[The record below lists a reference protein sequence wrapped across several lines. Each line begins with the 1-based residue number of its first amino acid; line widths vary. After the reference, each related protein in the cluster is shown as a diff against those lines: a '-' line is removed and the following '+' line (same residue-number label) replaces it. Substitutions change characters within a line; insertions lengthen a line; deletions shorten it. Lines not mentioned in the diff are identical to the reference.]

1 MRRKLSLAAALMV
14 LALSLAG
21 CSGGG
26 ETPPTESAAT
36 AGSTTS
42 SAAASTTGSASQ
54 QGGTTAETSGNSSHN
69 TESNKTTQGKT
80 TSAGN
85 RPTAAPPAAS
95 EDPLKADL
103 GGQTIEIV
111 TPYQNGIFNTKK
123 NLSAYQ
129 NACAERLST
138 LESQLNCKIKIS
150 VKPVDEMAEMAFTT
164 ISSGSKFADILEVP
178 IYGTSAY
185 LSSQIAVNLRSI
197 STLDLSKDYLNA
209 GDAVN
214 SSTFYNKTYFITCD
228 DMIADSGMGYFF
240 NKRILKECGLE
251 NPYDLVKNNK
261 WTISKL
267 RSMAQAATKDT
278 DGKPGMSKSDQWGIL
293 QTSYV
298 ADAAAAVLA
307 ASKAEMIK
315 PDGKGGAVYNT
326 DSKEVLDAISLCT
339 QIFVTDGSCYAATD
353 GDQDLWNMF
362 ITGKGLF
369 LGVGVNIAQKIMD
382 MDDDYGFVPF
392 PRSDSASSMN
402 IGTNWNSSILMVP
415 SNPKA
420 ANYDHIGRFL
430 QAFCKLSEDTAETMY
445 TEYSDRYFR
454 DDQSVE
460 MMELMASSQ
469 KITTSSILG
478 STGDWGIHEG
488 TYKILYNCVPGKVSA
503 ISEIETYKPFS
514 VSNLADLMYK
524 LKEG

>member
-1 MRRKLSLAAALMV
+1 MKKQLALAAAFAV
-14 LALSLAG
+14 AVLSLAG
-21 CSGGG
+21 CSGKEPAPDSSSSTGSTAG
-26 ETPPTESAAT
+26 SGA

-42 SAAASTTGSASQ
+42 TKAGET
-54 QGGTTAETSGNSSHN
+54 TTASGESTN
-69 TESNKTTQGKT
+69 TQGNTGGGKT
-80 TSAGN
+80 TSPNSGPA
-85 RPTAAPPAAS
+85 TKPPAAS
-95 EDPLKADL
+95 TDPLKADL
-103 GGQTIEIV
+103 GGQTIEII

-138 LESQLNCKIKIS
+138 LQSELNCKISIS
-150 VKPVDEMAEMAFTT
+150 VKTVDEMSEMAFTT

-185 LSSQIAVNLRSI
+185 LNSQAVVNLRAI
-197 STLDLSKDYLNA
+197 STLDLSQDYLNA

-240 NKRILKECGLE
+240 NKRLLKECGLE
-251 NPYDLVKNNK
+251 NPYDLVKNNQ

-267 RSMAQAATKDT
+267 RSMAKAATKDT
-278 DGKPGMSKSDQWGIL
+278 DGKPGMSKSDQWGML

-307 ASKAEMIK
+307 ANNAEMIK

-326 DSKEVLDAISLCT
+326 DSKEVLDSISLCT
-339 QIFVTDGSCYAATD
+339 QMFVSDGSCYAATD
-353 GDQDLWNMF
+353 GDKDLWNMF

-402 IGTNWNSSILMVP
+402 VGTNWNSSVLMVP
-415 SNPKA
+415 INPKA
-420 ANYDHIGRFL
+420 ANYDNVGRFL
-430 QAFCKLSEDTAETMY
+430 QAFCKLSEDTVETMY
-445 TEYSDRYFR
+445 DEYSDRYFR

-460 MMELMASSQ
+460 MMKVMASSQ

-524 LKEG
+524 LKES